1 MCAIAKALPEASFE
15 SASGTCTSYSIR
27 ENKVNNYQ
35 CILVLVAKKYFIV
48 SLTVNE
54 NTAESDIIKSVS
66 VSGTAGKFGIP
77 NVTIAI
83 PAIKL
88 STIAYSRVL
97 LGLDVQKC
105 LRSLTLKIKK
115 IAEKKRISKV
125 NV

>member
-1 MCAIAKALPEASFE
+1 MLKLCLRLSFGTAL
-15 SASGTCTSYSIR
+15 GTSISYRIR
-27 ENKVNNYQ
+27 ENNVNHYQ
-35 CILVLVAKKYFIV
+35 LILVLVAKKYLTV
-48 SLTVNE
+48 SLIMNE
-54 NTAESDIIKSVS
+54 NIAESNIIKNVS

-77 NVTIAI
+77 NVAIVI

-97 LGLDVQKC
+97 LGLDAQKC
-105 LRSLTLKIKK
+105 PRSLTLKIRK